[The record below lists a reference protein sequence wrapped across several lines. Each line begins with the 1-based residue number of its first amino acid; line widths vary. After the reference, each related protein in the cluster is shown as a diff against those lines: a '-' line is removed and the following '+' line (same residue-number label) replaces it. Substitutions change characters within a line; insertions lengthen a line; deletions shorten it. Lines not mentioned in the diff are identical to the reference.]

1 MLQAHHHML
10 HSCQPASAGL
20 LHDTVEDTNDV
31 SFEEIGNW
39 FGSAVRRIVEGE
51 TRFSKIGK
59 ISGMTPGADVK
70 AEDLRQLFLA
80 MTEEVRIIV
89 VKLADR
95 LHNMRTLGSMKPEK
109 QKKIAAE
116 TLQVGFT
123 PTVYSVTVTW
133 SLPVHCA
140 HGSAFSQTDTTP
152 LNHLH
157 RHAAQAFSLQ
167 LPGISM
173 PVEQQKLVATHVH
186 LWDQKEAWVSD
197 SLLAVVGEQ
206 I

>member
-1 MLQAHHHML
+1 M
-10 HSCQPASAGL
+10 
-20 LHDTVEDTNDV
+20 EDTNDV

-116 TLQVGFT
+116 TLQV
-123 PTVYSVTVTW
+123 TVQLPLVYMQTW
-133 SLPVHCA
+133 SCPQA
-140 HGSAFSQTDTTP
+140 P
-152 LNHLH
+152 LNQPVYCLYVEGQVGP
-157 RHAAQAFSLQ
+157 RSALQ
-167 LPGISM
+167 ML
-173 PVEQQKLVATHVH
+173 
-186 LWDQKEAWVSD
+186 
-197 SLLAVVGEQ
+197 
-206 I
+206 

>member
-1 MLQAHHHML
+1 MELCVHSLYLAFSSAERASKVYFHILRNHHSRHGQSEPSL
-10 HSCQPASAGL
+10 ASPMIALIPCLVVGL

-116 TLQVGFT
+116 TLQVRCRVLGMVFFC
-123 PTVYSVTVTW
+123 YK
-133 SLPVHCA
+133 L
-140 HGSAFSQTDTTP
+140 
-152 LNHLH
+152 LL
-157 RHAAQAFSLQ
+157 L
-167 LPGISM
+167 
-173 PVEQQKLVATHVH
+173 EQQMVWIFHVP
-186 LWDQKEAWVSD
+186 S
-197 SLLAVVGEQ
+197 
-206 I
+206 

>member
-1 MLQAHHHML
+1 MVSAMLRLIVHYTLLSLACEDQGSYLTHHPQNIRPVQTNVHTVSETDHAH
-10 HSCQPASAGL
+10 SAGL

-116 TLQVGFT
+116 TLQVGFAD
-123 PTVYSVTVTW
+123 
-133 SLPVHCA
+133 SLHQTSRCTGRQDA
-140 HGSAFSQTDTTP
+140 ASADMNVSMGCMQTDM
-152 LNHLH
+152 L
-157 RHAAQAFSLQ
+157 SL
-167 LPGISM
+167 IC
-173 PVEQQKLVATHVH
+173 KLCF
-186 LWDQKEAWVSD
+186 L
-197 SLLAVVGEQ
+197 
-206 I
+206 

>member
-1 MLQAHHHML
+1 M
-10 HSCQPASAGL
+10 
-20 LHDTVEDTNDV
+20 EDTHDV

-116 TLQVGFT
+116 TLQVG
-123 PTVYSVTVTW
+123 VQ
-133 SLPVHCA
+133 
-140 HGSAFSQTDTTP
+140 AFV
-152 LNHLH
+152 H
-157 RHAAQAFSLQ
+157 RHRADSDTGIPYRSQA
-167 LPGISM
+167 
-173 PVEQQKLVATHVH
+173 LVWT
-186 LWDQKEAWVSD
+186 SSPPP
-197 SLLAVVGEQ
+197 SLLPPLSPSPLPSCGASLLVLSGTTGLLQ
-206 I
+206 GITGMCHCT

>member
-1 MLQAHHHML
+1 MSQRQHCA
-10 HSCQPASAGL
+10 AGL

-116 TLQVGFT
+116 TLQVRQAVCICA
-123 PTVYSVTVTW
+123 PADSEPCLLSCSIV
-133 SLPVHCA
+133 SLICA
-140 HGSAFSQTDTTP
+140 KFA
-152 LNHLH
+152 
-157 RHAAQAFSLQ
+157 
-167 LPGISM
+167 
-173 PVEQQKLVATHVH
+173 
-186 LWDQKEAWVSD
+186 
-197 SLLAVVGEQ
+197 
-206 I
+206 

>member
-1 MLQAHHHML
+1 M
-10 HSCQPASAGL
+10 
-20 LHDTVEDTNDV
+20 
-31 SFEEIGNW
+31 
-39 FGSAVRRIVEGE
+39 EGE

-116 TLQVGFT
+116 TLQVGFAG
-123 PTVYSVTVTW
+123 
-133 SLPVHCA
+133 SLYQ
-140 HGSAFSQTDTTP
+140 AFARDRQTACSKCCVQ
-152 LNHLH
+152 HLF
-157 RHAAQAFSLQ
+157 AQACMLHWATCRPTCCRPPANIGSCSVVRDCESNTAEVSACRPSSMQGLLKSFMCYPNFPHCCSSSSCLSHCPFSK
-167 LPGISM
+167 S
-173 PVEQQKLVATHVH
+173 
-186 LWDQKEAWVSD
+186 
-197 SLLAVVGEQ
+197 
-206 I
+206 